1 MSNPP
6 LPSSVLVRDVVMRD
20 GIQNLKQVLP
30 TELKVE
36 IVEGLADAGI
46 RRIEATS
53 FMNPRAVPATA
64 DADEVMRRIRRKP
77 GVAYEC
83 LVANERGARRAVDAG
98 CDGVQQV
105 ISVTDVHNR
114 ANVNRSVKQSLEEMA
129 RIAKIAKGAGI
140 PFSGAISL
148 STGCP
153 YTGRV
158 AEEAVYDIAGKYDRL
173 GVDEFFLCDSMGMG
187 DPARMGRMVSEFRRR
202 WPERGIVVHLHNT
215 RGMGLA
221 NALASMQAGAAVL
234 DGSLGGIGGCPFA
247 PNASGNISTEDLAH
261 MLWLMEVK
269 TGVDVDALLRLAEK
283 LAGAIEAPLHSTVLK
298 AGKSFTRTPA
308 PEWLLVDEDARTT
321 QAVDEL
327 AVRLESSD

>member
-1 MSNPP
+1 MSNPQIP
-6 LPSSVLVRDVVMRD
+6 PSVLVRDVVMRD

-36 IVEGLADAGI
+36 IIEGLADAGI

-53 FMNPRAVPATA
+53 FMNPKAVPATA
-64 DADEVMRRIRRKP
+64 DADEVMRRIKRKP
-77 GVAYEC
+77 GVTYEC

-98 CDGVQQV
+98 SDGVQQV
-105 ISVTDVHNR
+105 ISITDVHNR

-129 RIAKIAKGAGI
+129 KISKIVKGAGI

-158 AEEAVYDIAGKYDRL
+158 AEEVVYDIAGKYDGL

-187 DPARMGRMVSEFRRR
+187 DPARMARMVSELKTR
-202 WPERGIVVHLHNT
+202 WPEKGLVVHLHNT

-221 NALASMQAGAAVL
+221 NALASMQAGAGRA
-234 DGSLGGIGGCPFA
+234 GRF
-247 PNASGNISTEDLAH
+247 SGRHRRVPLRTERFGQHID
-261 MLWLMEVK
+261 
-269 TGVDVDALLRLAEK
+269 
-283 LAGAIEAPLHSTVLK
+283 
-298 AGKSFTRTPA
+298 
-308 PEWLLVDEDARTT
+308 
-321 QAVDEL
+321 
-327 AVRLESSD
+327 

>member
-1 MSNPP
+1 MSNPE
-6 LPSSVLVRDVVMRD
+6 LPPNVLVRDVVMRD

-36 IVEGLADAGI
+36 IIEGLADAGI

-53 FMNPRAVPATA
+53 FMNPKAVPATA
-64 DADEVMRRIRRKP
+64 DADEVMRRIKRKP
-77 GVAYEC
+77 GVTYES

-98 CDGVQQV
+98 SDGVQQV
-105 ISVTDVHNR
+105 ISITDVHNR
-114 ANVNRSVKQSLEEMA
+114 ANVNRSVKQSLDEMA
-129 RIAKIAKGAGI
+129 KISKIVKGAGI

-158 AEEAVYDIAGKYDRL
+158 AEEVVYDIAGKYDGL

-187 DPARMGRMVSEFRRR
+187 DPARMARMVSELKAR
-202 WPERGIVVHLHNT
+202 WPEKGLVVHLHNT

-221 NALASMQAGAAVL
+221 NALASMQAGADVL

-261 MLWLMEVK
+261 MLWLMEVE
-269 TGVDVDALLRLAEK
+269 TGVNVDALIGLAEK
-283 LAGAIEAPLHSTVLK
+283 LAAAMEAPSTRHGVKGGQELQ
-298 AGKSFTRTPA
+298 
-308 PEWLLVDEDARTT
+308 EDAYARV
-321 QAVDEL
+321 A
-327 AVRLESSD
+327 SGG

>member
-1 MSNPP
+1 MSNPE
-6 LPSSVLVRDVVMRD
+6 LPPSVLVRDVVMRD

-36 IVEGLADAGI
+36 IIEGLADAGI

-53 FMNPRAVPATA
+53 FMNPKAVPATA
-64 DADEVMRRIRRKP
+64 DADEVMRRIKRKP
-77 GVAYEC
+77 GVTYES

-98 CDGVQQV
+98 SDGVQQV
-105 ISVTDVHNR
+105 ISITDVHNR
-114 ANVNRSVKQSLEEMA
+114 ANVNRSVKQSLDEMA
-129 RIAKIAKGAGI
+129 KISKIVKGAGI

-158 AEEAVYDIAGKYDRL
+158 AEEVVYDIAGKYDGL

-187 DPARMGRMVSEFRRR
+187 DPARMARMVSELKAR
-202 WPERGIVVHLHNT
+202 WPEKGLVVHLHNT

-221 NALASMQAGAAVL
+221 NALASMQAGADVL

-261 MLWLMEVK
+261 MLWLMEVE
-269 TGVDVDALLRLAEK
+269 TGVDVDALIGLVEK
-283 LAGAIEAPLHSTVLK
+283 LADAMEAPLHSTVLK
-298 AGKSFTRTPA
+298 AGKSFKKTPT
-308 PEWLLVDEDARTT
+308 PEWLLVDEDARTS

-327 AVRLESSD
+327 AVRF

>member
-1 MSNPP
+1 MSNPE
-6 LPSSVLVRDVVMRD
+6 LPPSVLVRDVVMRD

-36 IVEGLADAGI
+36 IIEGLADAGI

-53 FMNPRAVPATA
+53 FMNPKAVPATA
-64 DADEVMRRIRRKP
+64 DADEVMRRIKRKP
-77 GVAYEC
+77 GVTYES

-98 CDGVQQV
+98 SDGVQQV
-105 ISVTDVHNR
+105 ISITDVHNR
-114 ANVNRSVKQSLEEMA
+114 ANVNRSVKQSLDEMA
-129 RIAKIAKGAGI
+129 KISKIVKGAGI

-158 AEEAVYDIAGKYDRL
+158 AEEVVYDIAGKYDGL

-187 DPARMGRMVSEFRRR
+187 DPARMARMVSELKAR
-202 WPERGIVVHLHNT
+202 WPEKGLVVHLHNT

-221 NALASMQAGAAVL
+221 NALASMQAGADVL

-261 MLWLMEVK
+261 MLWLMEVE
-269 TGVDVDALLRLAEK
+269 TGVDVDALIGLAEK
-283 LAGAIEAPLHSTVLK
+283 LADAMEAPLHSTVLK
-298 AGKSFTRTPA
+298 AGKSFKKTPT
-308 PEWLLVDEDARTT
+308 PEWLLVDEDARTS

-327 AVRLESSD
+327 AVRF